1 MIDYSVI
8 KKTMQSFSFGSLKSF
23 LGEDLVD
30 SLIEWTQE
38 GESVYTKAKLTQLIL
53 TVKGLRLL
61 KEKDFRKQLL
71 LHYKPDKKLYDFY
84 MNLVHYKINDY
95 TEDFISLYEK
105 SKKKILFWYEPQK
118 LDKIET
124 RFISILI
131 FFLYYFLYC

>member
-71 LHYKPDKKLYDFY
+71 LHYKPDKKLYDFVQY
-84 MNLVHYKINDY
+84 LPLKANETDLNKIIELIVDVPWRVNAVSNLFLN
-95 TEDFISLYEK
+95 
-105 SKKKILFWYEPQK
+105 LFN
-118 LDKIET
+118 LDS
-124 RFISILI
+124 SILVEEK
-131 FFLYYFLYC
+131 